1 MSKVLKHIDIEL
13 TKSSLTRAI
22 KEVNLFRDQLIQS
35 MNALM
40 EKLKDEGISVA
51 RIQIASMDAV
61 DTGALEHSI
70 EGYFDP
76 QTRIGYVFSGS
87 MYAIYVEYGTGP
99 IGAQSPHPAPE
110 TANWA
115 YASGDHIKPTKD
127 GRMGWVYK
135 KGSEGVFSE
144 DGNEFAWTQGY
155 PSRPFMFNTLQ
166 WLEEAAETIAS
177 TVWDQM

>member
-1 MSKVLKHIDIEL
+1 MSLILKHIDVEL
-13 TKSSLTRAI
+13 TRSSLDRAI
-22 KEVNLFRDQLIQS
+22 REVRSLQS
-35 MNALM
+35 ELARSMDALM
-40 EKLKDEGISVA
+40 QKLVEEGISVA

-61 DTGALEHSI
+61 DTGALEQSI
-70 EGYFDP
+70 AGYFDP
-76 QTRIGYVFSGS
+76 QTRIGYVYSGS

-110 TANWA
+110 TGNWA
-115 YASGDHIKPTKD
+115 YAIGDKIAPTKD

-135 KGSEGVFSE
+135 KGSGGVYSE
-144 DGNEFAWTQGY
+144 DGNGFAWTQGY

-177 TVWDQM
+177 TMWAQM